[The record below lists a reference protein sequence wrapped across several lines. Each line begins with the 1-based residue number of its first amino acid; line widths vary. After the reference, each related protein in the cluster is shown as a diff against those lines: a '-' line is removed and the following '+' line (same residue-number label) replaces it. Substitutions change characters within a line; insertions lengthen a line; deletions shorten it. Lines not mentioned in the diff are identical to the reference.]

1 MALTGLIWYGFLVGH
16 LVGNLLLLAGDG
28 GAAFELYADFLE
40 AATQFVVPTE
50 VILILA
56 LAVHIYCAVTLS
68 REASAARPVAYRRL
82 RAVGSRSLAS
92 QTMIWSGLVIAGF
105 LALPAACASPTAPSD
120 TGSAS
125 VTTSSS
131 PLPVTPAATN
141 PSFEQRVLTL
151 VNQKRATGATCNGT
165 PYPPV
170 APLSMDPILRQAARD
185 HSADLALDNYFSHAG
200 LDARSFSDR
209 IRDAG

>member
-50 VILILA
+50 VILLLA

-92 QTMIWSGLVIAGF
+92 VDFDKRSSRAGHH
-105 LALPAACASPTAPSD
+105 
-120 TGSAS
+120 
-125 VTTSSS
+125 
-131 PLPVTPAATN
+131 
-141 PSFEQRVLTL
+141 
-151 VNQKRATGATCNGT
+151 RAR
-165 PYPPV
+165 PWWV
-170 APLSMDPILRQAARD
+170 VVS
-185 HSADLALDNYFSHAG
+185 
-200 LDARSFSDR
+200 
-209 IRDAG
+209 